1 MKWFTII
8 KVKPKKAKLVYLTS
22 QTFSKRYSELY
33 NNSKYADFT
42 IKFDNGE
49 SLHAHKVVLHSN
61 SEFFEK
67 HEGNTFTFPK
77 EDDEKAAKSLIKFYY
92 DGSFDYSDESSVIIF
107 TLLAA
112 KYKTKHLSELKLPA
126 KLLLNGIIAYI
137 EKDLTNRVSQFDT
150 LAESVD
156 FKKMEKEDLTKMYAK
171 KKWLQKSSTF
181 LNQIIMKDLQDSE
194 GSGSDKDSDKSSEEE
209 EEEEEEE
216 DGGSSGKVV
225 ELDLKASYNAF
236 ANSYDKKT
244 KLYSATTSGWYSG
257 IGKKVADKFAVE
269 FGNNCSPVM
278 VGYISKDK
286 YNQNAANYNSGFCY
300 YVSSNYLY
308 GSNMISGSSY
318 SGASYNS
325 GSVLGV
331 EFFRKKK
338 E

>member
-1 MKWFTII
+1 
-8 KVKPKKAKLVYLTS
+8 
-22 QTFSKRYSELY
+22 
-33 NNSKYADFT
+33 
-42 IKFDNGE
+42 
-49 SLHAHKVVLHSN
+49 
-61 SEFFEK
+61 
-67 HEGNTFTFPK
+67 
-77 EDDEKAAKSLIKFYY
+77 
-92 DGSFDYSDESSVIIF
+92 
-107 TLLAA
+107 
-112 KYKTKHLSELKLPA
+112 
-126 KLLLNGIIAYI
+126 
-137 EKDLTNRVSQFDT
+137 
-150 LAESVD
+150 
-156 FKKMEKEDLTKMYAK
+156 
-171 KKWLQKSSTF
+171 
-181 LNQIIMKDLQDSE
+181 MKDLQDSE

-331 EFFRKKK
+331 EFFRKKGIIGYYSNGSYIK
-338 E
+338 DAFNNIDKKAKLFPLFELCGSGCTFKFVKPKFKKIKK